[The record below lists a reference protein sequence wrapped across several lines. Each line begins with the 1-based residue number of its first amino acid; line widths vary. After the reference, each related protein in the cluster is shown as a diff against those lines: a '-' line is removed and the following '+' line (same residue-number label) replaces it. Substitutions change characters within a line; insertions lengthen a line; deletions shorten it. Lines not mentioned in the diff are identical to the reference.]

1 MADRVRR
8 IGENEVLFRHVN
20 EQMRALD
27 DKLPATG
34 VDTHP
39 FVCECGNIECGE
51 KIMLN
56 VGEYER
62 IHEDPA
68 QFVAV
73 PGHEMPAVEDVV
85 EQHEDYIVL
94 RKHPGT
100 PERIA
105 VENA

>member
-1 MADRVRR
+1 MPERVRR
-8 IGENEVLFRHVN
+8 IGENEVLFRRVN

-27 DKLPATG
+27 DKLPAPG

-39 FVCECGNIECGE
+39 FVCECGHIDCAE
-51 KIMLN
+51 KIMLT

-62 IHEDPA
+62 IHADPA

-73 PGHEMPAVEDVV
+73 PCHEMPDVEDVV

-94 RKHPGT
+94 RKHPGL

-105 VENA
+105 VENS